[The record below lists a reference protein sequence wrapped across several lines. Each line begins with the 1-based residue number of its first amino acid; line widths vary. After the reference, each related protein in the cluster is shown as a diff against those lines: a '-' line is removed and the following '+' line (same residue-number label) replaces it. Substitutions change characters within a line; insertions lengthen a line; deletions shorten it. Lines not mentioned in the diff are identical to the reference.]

1 MIMIMIMILII
12 ITIIKTT
19 TIIIIIIIE
28 INNFLNKVSGGM
40 SGRVFNT
47 SNSGSGDLGF
57 KPGGR
62 GTPIHYLYGYV
73 PPNGVVIL
81 KLLI

>member
-1 MIMIMIMILII
+1 MIMIMILII

-19 TIIIIIIIE
+19 TAIIIIIIV
-28 INNFLNKVSGGM
+28 INNFLNKFSGGM

-57 KPGGR
+57 KPR
-62 GTPIHYLYGYV
+62 PSRCFLRQ
-73 PPNGVVIL
+73 
-81 KLLI
+81 